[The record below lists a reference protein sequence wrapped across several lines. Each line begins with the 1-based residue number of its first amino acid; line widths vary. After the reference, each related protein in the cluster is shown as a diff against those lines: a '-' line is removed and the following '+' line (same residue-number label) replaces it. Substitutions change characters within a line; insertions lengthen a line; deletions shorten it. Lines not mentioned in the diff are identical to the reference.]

1 MPDLVLY
8 SMESCP
14 FCQVVLTYLND
25 NNITLEIRDIIQ
37 QSEYRAELIE
47 KGGKSQVPCLLIND
61 TPLYES
67 MDIIKWFKDTYPALS
82 S

>member
-1 MPDLVLY
+1 MTDLVLY

-14 FCQVVLTYLND
+14 FCQFVLTYLND

-47 KGGKSQVPCLLIND
+47 KGGKSQVPCLLINE

-67 MDIIKWFKDTYPALS
+67 MDIIEWFKVTYLL
-82 S
+82 